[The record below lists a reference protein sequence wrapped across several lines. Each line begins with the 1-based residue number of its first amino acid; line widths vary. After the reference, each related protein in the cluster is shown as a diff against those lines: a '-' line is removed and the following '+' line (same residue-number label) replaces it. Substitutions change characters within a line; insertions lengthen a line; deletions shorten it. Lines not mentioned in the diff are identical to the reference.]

1 MYKEIILIIT
11 LTILILS
18 CSEIKKPAKIKFKT
32 AYTNVIALYARS
44 KPSLK
49 SKKINLLPF
58 GTKIKVR
65 KTKFTSVYQGHKAHW
80 YYEHYTK
87 GYVFG
92 KYIQKT
98 LPKKHIEFKVYMK
111 SISGQMC
118 TCNCVVYR
126 KKILL
131 TKNKFKYYVYEGI
144 SGSVYYYNPNYYV
157 YKGIY
162 HINKNKIILQSYY
175 SYKRTK
181 KYDSGKLISDK
192 IHRPKQKRINLI
204 FIAYIPG
211 FINEKDK
218 KVLKIKEYYLDRK
231 KKVFIS
237 YKDLKKEEM
246 REGLIT
252 RYGYFFY

>member
-11 LTILILS
+11 LTILILY
-18 CSEIKKPAKIKFKT
+18 CSEEKRQPKIKFKT

-98 LPKKHIEFKVYMK
+98 LPKKNIEFKMNLNATNGGFSAFV
-111 SISGQMC
+111 SSDE
-118 TCNCVVYR
+118 
-126 KKILL
+126 KIFLS
-131 TKNKFKYYVYEGI
+131 KNKFKYFIKEHI
-144 SGSVYYYNPNYYV
+144 SVKAINKYI

-162 HINKNKIILQSYY
+162 RLKGSKIILQS
-175 SYKRTK
+175 SYTYKKAKINPTSSTGSKTK
-181 KYDSGKLISDK
+181 ISSPKKNKL
-192 IHRPKQKRINLI
+192 NLI
-204 FIAYIPG
+204 FINYIPG
-211 FINEKDK
+211 FLKERDN
-218 KVLKIKEYYLDRK
+218 KVLNKNKYFLDRK
-231 KKVFIS
+231 YKSFIS
-237 YKDLKKEEM
+237 SKHLAIEKRGTDA
-246 REGLIT
+246 RIT
-252 RYGYFFY
+252 RYGYFHY